1 MASAIANTALR
12 QPDFLIVVLIDLS
25 PKLLMVFLAN
35 ICSRA
40 FDCETR
46 RSQKTPTFDAGFIR
60 SE

>member
-25 PKLLMVFLAN
+25 PKLLTVFLAN

-46 RSQKTPTFDAGFIR
+46 RSQKLQPLMRDFVCP
-60 SE
+60 E